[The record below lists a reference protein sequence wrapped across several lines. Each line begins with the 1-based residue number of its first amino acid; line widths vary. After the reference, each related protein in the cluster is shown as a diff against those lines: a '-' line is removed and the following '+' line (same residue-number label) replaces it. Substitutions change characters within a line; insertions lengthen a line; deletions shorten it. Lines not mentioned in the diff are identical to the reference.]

1 MLTPPDHL
9 HNGCVRSSHCVRYIY
24 EKKKKCVKPWMQ
36 WVWRRLAV
44 VSSSKWPLL
53 RSQVGLPPPHRTPYP
68 PTPTP
73 SRVALRARGF
83 KGGGE
88 VFSRVSQCPISR
100 AKKVYGLVL
109 PHFINKA
116 PSHVLRGLCWNFF
129 MILSKFIIKVAAYWY
144 N

>member
-1 MLTPPDHL
+1 MAVSDLRIALGTFTRRKTKKNAL
-9 HNGCVRSSHCVRYIY
+9 NLGCNECG
-24 EKKKKCVKPWMQ
+24 
-36 WVWRRLAV
+36 V
-44 VSSSKWPLL
+44 VLPSRAL
-53 RSQVGLPPPHRTPYP
+53 RSDPFCEARCGLPPPHRTPYP

>member
-1 MLTPPDHL
+1 MSVASSCRRELFEVTPFA
-9 HNGCVRSSHCVRYIY
+9 
-24 EKKKKCVKPWMQ
+24 KPGGPP
-36 WVWRRLAV
+36 
-44 VSSSKWPLL
+44 PLL
-53 RSQVGLPPPHRTPYP
+53 IAP
-68 PTPTP
+68 PTPPTSTP